1 MLLSRADIADC
12 CVVGVYDTEEA
23 TELPRAY
30 VVLQPNVKPSD
41 AVAKDIAD
49 FVAKNVTGYKKLRG
63 GVRFLDA
70 IPKSPS
76 GKILR
81 RQVRELAKNEG
92 SVKAKL

>member
-1 MLLSRADIADC
+1 MLSRPDIADC

-30 VVLQPNVKPSD
+30 VVLQPNVKASD
-41 AVAKDIAD
+41 ALAKDIAD

-70 IPKSPS
+70 IPKSSS

-81 RQVRELAKNEG
+81 RQIRDLAKKEIT
-92 SVKAKL
+92 VKAKL